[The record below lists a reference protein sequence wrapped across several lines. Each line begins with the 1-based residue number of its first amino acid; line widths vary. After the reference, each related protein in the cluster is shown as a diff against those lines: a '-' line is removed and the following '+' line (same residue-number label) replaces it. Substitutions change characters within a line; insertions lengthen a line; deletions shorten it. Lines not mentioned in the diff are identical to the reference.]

1 MFRITKRHNNKW
13 SVPFNNDWAF
23 ALPLAVLSK
32 SQILSRQRSLFG
44 RLFKASGI
52 QKDKIGNSGKNKVEV
67 DWKQVGKQAHTLA
80 REDEKLHQAG
90 VNNRKERWWEWGR
103 EAQVEPT
110 RLAHWL
116 DRDGERDVKS
126 EALSIFVFQLEWLES
141 LTLRKMRV
149 VEKNRFGWRGQNE
162 SVIDK
167 LNNYTFIF
175 YNQQERNCVT
185 NIKTFSCQGMTN
197 SFHVTFL

>member
-1 MFRITKRHNNKW
+1 MFRITKTHNNKW

-23 ALPLAVLSK
+23 ALPRAVLNK
-32 SQILSRQRSLFG
+32 SQILSRQSSLFG

-52 QKDKIGNSGKNKVEV
+52 QKDKIGKNKVEV
-67 DWKQVGKQAHTLA
+67 DWKQVGKQANTLA
-80 REDEKLHQAG
+80 REDEKLNQAG

-110 RLAHWL
+110 WLAHWL
-116 DRDGERDVKS
+116 DTDGEREVKA

-149 VEKNRFGWRGQNE
+149 VEKNRFRWRG
-162 SVIDK
+162 
-167 LNNYTFIF
+167 
-175 YNQQERNCVT
+175 
-185 NIKTFSCQGMTN
+185 
-197 SFHVTFL
+197 